1 MPKQL
6 GSTPDLMHFLP
17 TRRIIMTAKIKIVT
31 AIALV
36 TAVVA
41 PAAGA
46 FAKDAGQVMGRGY
59 IPPLNDMRAQAPI
72 VRIAPT
78 DEVWG
83 ACGRMNT
90 VFSCPGY

>member
-1 MPKQL
+1 
-6 GSTPDLMHFLP
+6 
-17 TRRIIMTAKIKIVT
+17 MTAKIKIVT

-36 TAVVA
+36 TALVA
-41 PAAGA
+41 PAGA
-46 FAKDAGQVMGRGY
+46 FAKDVGQVMARGY
-59 IPPLNDMRAQAPI
+59 APPLAGVRAQAPI

-83 ACGRMNT
+83 ACGRMNA

>member
-1 MPKQL
+1 
-6 GSTPDLMHFLP
+6 MHDVLVIP

-31 AIALV
+31 VIALV
-36 TAVVA
+36 TAFAA
-41 PAAGA
+41 PAGA
-46 FAKDAGQVMGRGY
+46 FAKDVGQVTARGY
-59 IPPLNDMRAQAPI
+59 TLSDGRAQAPI

>member
-1 MPKQL
+1 
-6 GSTPDLMHFLP
+6 
-17 TRRIIMTAKIKIVT
+17 MTAKIKIVI

-41 PAAGA
+41 PVGA
-46 FAKDAGQVMGRGY
+46 FAKDVGQVTARGY
-59 IPPLNDMRAQAPI
+59 TPPLNDMRGQAPI

-90 VFSCPGY
+90 VFSCPGN

>member
-1 MPKQL
+1 
-6 GSTPDLMHFLP
+6 
-17 TRRIIMTAKIKIVT
+17 MTAKIKIVT

-41 PAAGA
+41 PAGA
-46 FAKDAGQVMGRGY
+46 FAKDVGQVTAHGY
-59 IPPLNDMRAQAPI
+59 TLPLNDMRAQAPI